1 MPLLQNNIIALRAL
15 EPEDLDLFYVWEN
28 NAEYWQYGNTLAPYS
43 RFAIKQYLLNA
54 QRDIYENK
62 ELRLM
67 VERKVD
73 KKAIGA
79 VDLFNYDPYHQR
91 AELGILIDKTFQQQG
106 FSSMAMAL
114 VKEYAFDFLGLKQL
128 YCHVP
133 QKNEPC
139 KRMVEKA
146 GFVAVGIKKAWLKT
160 PFGFD
165 DVVFYQL
172 VKQ

>member
-1 MPLLQNNIIALRAL
+1 MPLLQNDIIALRAL
-15 EPEDLDLFYVWEN
+15 EPEDLELFYVWEN

-114 VKEYAFDFLGLKQL
+114 VKEYAFDFLGLKQ
-128 YCHVP
+128 
-133 QKNEPC
+133 
-139 KRMVEKA
+139 
-146 GFVAVGIKKAWLKT
+146 
-160 PFGFD
+160 
-165 DVVFYQL
+165 
-172 VKQ
+172 